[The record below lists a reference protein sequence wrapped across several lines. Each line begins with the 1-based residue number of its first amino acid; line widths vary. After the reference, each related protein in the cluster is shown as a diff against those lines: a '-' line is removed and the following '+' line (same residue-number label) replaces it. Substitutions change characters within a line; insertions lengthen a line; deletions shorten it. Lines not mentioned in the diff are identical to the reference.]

1 MKTIQLIFGIL
12 FLVAQINIASA
23 QTEFTKQYEKTFSS
37 NNNSVVELSNKYGD
51 ITIKDWNKSEVS
63 IKVIIL
69 VENGTEKCAKEVF
82 EKIDIQLI
90 QVENKIMGTTEINSS
105 INIGSMCSNRA
116 AKFRINYEV
125 NMPKDLRTNIYNKYG
140 GIFIN
145 ELTNLVF
152 IDLKY
157 GNIQV
162 NKLSRGKEEEKNTI
176 LLAYSDARIGEANW
190 LKLDVSYSKVDVE
203 NAYALMILSKYSKW
217 DIGTA
222 RSIVATSK
230 YDSQFNVEE
239 VNNLVITEGKYAQ
252 YTIEKLGRYAEI
264 DLKYSSCEIEEL
276 NPQFEALK
284 VATTYGKFE
293 VSMPENTEFQFEGTA
308 SYGEIDVNLTKTSEY
323 RRENTSL
330 YMKGYAGKNAST
342 EKLIEVE
349 AKYANIEINN

>member
-1 MKTIQLIFGIL
+1 MKTLHLIIGFL
-12 FLVAQINIASA
+12 FLVAHQNLVKA
-23 QTEFTKQYEKTFSS
+23 QTEFTKQFEKTFSS
-37 NNNSVVELSNKYGD
+37 NNSSVVEISNKYGD
-51 ITIKDWNKSEVS
+51 ITIKEWSKNEVY
-63 IKVIIL
+63 IKAVIT
-69 VENGTEKCAKEVF
+69 VENGTEKCAQEVF
-82 EKIDIQLI
+82 EKIDIKLVQL
-90 QVENKIMGTTEINSS
+90 ENKILGTTEINSS
-105 INIGSMCSNRA
+105 INIGSLCNNRA

-125 NMPKDLRTNIYNKYG
+125 NMPKDLCTNLYNKYG

-145 ELTNLVF
+145 ELSNLVY

-157 GNIQV
+157 GSIQV
-162 NKLSRGKEEEKNTI
+162 NKLTRGKEEEKNTI
-176 LLAYSDARIGEANW
+176 LMAYSSARIGEANW

-230 YDSQFNVEE
+230 YDSQFSVEE

-276 NPQFEALK
+276 SPQFEVIN

-308 SYGEIDVNLTKTSEY
+308 SYGEIEVNLTKTCEY
-323 RRENTSL
+323 RRENNSL
-330 YMKGYAGKNAST
+330 YMKGYAGKNAAT
-342 EKLIEVE
+342 EKLIKVE